1 MIRLSGFADEI
12 GPDLDLQIQ
21 TLRDEHLRYLELRA
35 VWETNVLD
43 LTDAQRREVKDRL
56 GDAGIGVSS
65 IGSPIGKVR
74 IDEPWQ
80 DHVERFA
87 HCLDVAEFF
96 EAPYIRLFSY
106 YPPEGG
112 RIANYRDEVIR
123 RLREQVRMAEGR
135 PVTLLHENEKK
146 IYGETGEACADLAE
160 NVPGLGLIFD
170 SANLVQAGVRPI
182 EAWRCMRDHV
192 VYFHIK
198 DAVFPTGDIAPP
210 GEGDGDI
217 PEILAD
223 AITHRGY
230 DGFVSLEPHLAAAG
244 EFDGFSGPEP
254 FKKAARLV
262 KKMLDRLGA
271 DYDAKP
277 TEPPS

>member
-12 GPDLDLQIQ
+12 GPDLDLQIR
-21 TLRDEHLRYLELRA
+21 TLREEHMRYLELRA

-43 LTDAQRREVKDRL
+43 LSEAQRREVRQRL

-65 IGSPIGKVR
+65 IGSPIGKVP
-74 IDEPWQ
+74 IDGPWE
-80 DHVERFA
+80 DHVERFK

-112 RIANYRDEVIR
+112 RVADHRDEVFR
-123 RLREQVRMAEGR
+123 RLREQVRMAQDR
-135 PVTLLHENEKK
+135 PVTLLHENEKRV
-146 IYGETGEACADLAE
+146 YGETGETCADLAE

-170 SANLVQAGVRPI
+170 SANLVQVGVRPI
-182 EAWRCMRDHV
+182 EAWRLMRDHV

-198 DAVFPTGDIAPP
+198 DAVFGTGAIAPP

-223 AITHRGY
+223 AIGRRGY

-244 EFDGFSGPEP
+244 EFDGFSGPAP
-254 FKKAARLV
+254 FKKAVRMV
-262 KKMLDRLGA
+262 KDMLDDLGA
-271 DYDAKP
+271 AYDATRP
-277 TEPPS
+277 EA

>member
-21 TLRDEHLRYLELRA
+21 TLRDEHMRYLELRA

-43 LTDAQRREVKDRL
+43 LSDQQRQEVKDRL

-80 DHVERFA
+80 DHVERFK

-112 RIANYRDEVIR
+112 DIADYRDEVIR
-123 RLREQVRMAEGR
+123 RLTEQVDLARDR
-135 PVTLLHENEKK
+135 PVTLLHENEKRV
-146 IYGETGEACADLAE
+146 YGETGEACLDLATH
-160 NVPGLGLIFD
+160 VPGLGLIFD
-170 SANLVQAGVRPI
+170 SANLVQVGVRPI
-182 EAWRCMRDHV
+182 EAWRLMRDHV

-198 DAVFPTGDIAPP
+198 DAVFGSGAIAPP

-223 AITHRGY
+223 AIGRRGY

-254 FKKAARLV
+254 FKKAVRLV
-262 KKMLDRLGA
+262 KKMLTDMGA
-271 DYDAKP
+271 TYDARP
-277 TEPPS
+277 